1 MLNWQEESSP
11 NNYETM
17 AAMKVQGGRLVPRSG
32 PSAIASERAQALKQ
46 RIVRLNPLL
55 ERVAKPPV
63 VVGRRTLAM
72 PTGGRMRAVQMQAGD
87 VVRMVLVAWRQ
98 AESIGSIEPMVQ
110 ALELAS
116 NKLRPLVGAL
126 ENENYQNEAEEVD
139 AIIAEINRF
148 VAGVKAGRII

>member
-1 MLNWQEESSP
+1 
-11 NNYETM
+11 
-17 AAMKVQGGRLVPRSG
+17 
-32 PSAIASERAQALKQ
+32 
-46 RIVRLNPLL
+46 
-55 ERVAKPPV
+55 
-63 VVGRRTLAM
+63 
-72 PTGGRMRAVQMQAGD
+72 MRAVQMQAGD

-126 ENENYQNEAEEVD
+126 ENENYHNEAEEVD